1 MTHWSFYDCL
11 VIFNVWQSWQLHW
24 RRGDEEGKS
33 QLMRIGAIMLGL
45 LVLTACKEEE
55 EASDP
60 PIRGLKTHLVA
71 EASDSTV
78 RRFPAVLEPT
88 SLNTLSFEVAG
99 KLEAVSLEVGQ
110 RVEAGQTLLALDT
123 TSLQLQ
129 LDNAEAGITAARAAR
144 DNAAE
149 NLERQERLFEQGTT
163 TKVVLD
169 NAKAEAIATEA
180 RLEQA
185 IKARDSAR
193 ETLGK
198 TTIASPIEGIINAI
212 DAVSFSTISPGA
224 PMVSLYAPDEFEI
237 SFSVSFDTVSQ
248 IVVGTPAKVRLADLP
263 SVTLEAV
270 VSELGSRADAVSS
283 FPVVLALQETD
294 PILKAG
300 MAVEASI
307 ELPLP
312 EQEGF
317 TIPLSAILKKGE
329 IGFQDDQPQGPGKAR
344 VYVYDSAS
352 ETVVERDVGIGGIRE
367 NAVLVVEGLEA
378 GERVASAGVSFL
390 RDGMRV
396 KLLDGD

>member
-1 MTHWSFYDCL
+1 
-11 VIFNVWQSWQLHW
+11 
-24 RRGDEEGKS
+24 
-33 QLMRIGAIMLGL
+33 
-45 LVLTACKEEE
+45 
-55 EASDP
+55 
-60 PIRGLKTHLVA
+60 
-71 EASDSTV
+71 
-78 RRFPAVLEPT
+78 
-88 SLNTLSFEVAG
+88 
-99 KLEAVSLEVGQ
+99 
-110 RVEAGQTLLALDT
+110 
-123 TSLQLQ
+123 
-129 LDNAEAGITAARAAR
+129 
-144 DNAAE
+144 
-149 NLERQERLFEQGTT
+149 
-163 TKVVLD
+163 
-169 NAKAEAIATEA
+169 
-180 RLEQA
+180 
-185 IKARDSAR
+185 
-193 ETLGK
+193 
-198 TTIASPIEGIINAI
+198 
-212 DAVSFSTISPGA
+212 
-224 PMVSLYAPDEFEI
+224 MVSLYAPDEFEI

-248 IVVGTPAKVRLADLP
+248 IVVGTPATVRLADLP

-344 VYVYDSAS
+344 VYVYDSAT

-367 NAVLVVEGLEA
+367 NAVLVVGGLEA

-396 KLLDGD
+396 NLLDGD

>member
-1 MTHWSFYDCL
+1 
-11 VIFNVWQSWQLHW
+11 
-24 RRGDEEGKS
+24 
-33 QLMRIGAIMLGL
+33 MLGL
-45 LVLTACKEEE
+45 LVLTACNEEE
-55 EASDP
+55 ETSDP

-123 TSLQLQ
+123 TSFQLQ

-149 NLERQERLFEQGTT
+149 NLERQEKLFEQGTT

-169 NAKAEAIATEA
+169 NAKTEAVATEA

-198 TTIASPIEGIINAI
+198 TTIASPIEGIINAV

-317 TIPLSAILKKGE
+317 TIPLSAILKKGQ

-344 VYVYDSAS
+344 VYVYDAAT
-352 ETVVERDVGIGGIRE
+352 ETVVERDVGVGGIRE

-396 KLLDGD
+396 KLLVGD